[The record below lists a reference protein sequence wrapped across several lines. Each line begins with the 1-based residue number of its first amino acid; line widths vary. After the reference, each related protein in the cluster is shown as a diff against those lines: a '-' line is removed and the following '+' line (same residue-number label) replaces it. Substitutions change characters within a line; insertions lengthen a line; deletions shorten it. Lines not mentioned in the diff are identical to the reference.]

1 MVNQNPKQNFEQAT
15 QPNGISRST
24 SPTPANA
31 DTSADTVAV
40 PSQQASRFLLN
51 PSVNRRGVSTLVT
64 KTIQENSVGVHT
76 HLSPVLISQS
86 PVDAQRGKGEG
97 KEGQWPNFAAMRQ
110 NDGDCLS
117 GRLIIP
123 PSQQAHNLGLTPTRR
138 SFSLSLASSGT
149 VLTIVPQQGANR
161 SLPP

>member
-40 PSQQASRFLLN
+40 PSQQASRLLLN

-86 PVDAQRGKGEG
+86 TVDAQRGKGEG

-110 NDGDCLS
+110 NDGDGRS
-117 GRLIIP
+117 GRLNLILN
-123 PSQQAHNLGLTPTRR
+123 PSLWMWKPRPI
-138 SFSLSLASSGT
+138 S
-149 VLTIVPQQGANR
+149 TIGYGVSRFPYCV
-161 SLPP
+161 